1 MKMKKAK
8 SSLQK
13 TKLGFDIFIFALL
26 VIIYMFKKIFFW
38 GGGFN
43 ISFLALYFFTFH
55 QLCSCL

>member
-38 GGGFN
+38 GGGLT
-43 ISFLALYFFTFH
+43 FLF
-55 QLCSCL
+55 